1 VEQRAV
7 EDQIRAWVTACASG
21 EEAYSLAM
29 LIAEEADRAGKKFDV
44 KIFATDTA
52 DKSLALARA
61 GVYPGGIEGDL
72 TPERLDR
79 FFDKDEHTYRIK
91 KHLRE
96 QVVFAPQDLLRD
108 PPFSRLD
115 LVTCRN
121 LLIYLEPEAQRR
133 ALGLMH
139 FALRDGAHLLLG
151 NAEALGQAGELFE
164 IVSKRWR
171 IYRRSGPAQH
181 RFPPD
186 LNSLKV
192 RASLTPPLR
201 SAPVIGIARPSM
213 KSSVQAALLEK
224 FGPPTA
230 VVDANERIVY
240 FHGDS
245 APYLMSP
252 AGEFTQNL
260 LEMVRSPLRPATR
273 RVLRKAIAEKRLV
286 AIEQVLLGAAPQTI
300 RITAEPLQSG
310 PGPECFRVS
319 FETLVQQSPESAPQP
334 SPAAPAEI
342 PMIRNPPFTE
352 NDEVLEQEV
361 YTLQRELQSSVE
373 AFEATNEEL
382 KAANEEVT
390 SINEELQST
399 NEELETGKEE
409 LQSLNE
415 ELATVNS
422 QLQEKVLELEGMTN
436 DLHNLLSST
445 DIAVVFLD
453 LQLRVKGFTPAIN
466 DLLELIAADI
476 GRPLAHL
483 AQKFTDAH
491 VIEDAHRVIAKLVPL
506 EAEVRSQ
513 SGRWYMRRTLPYR
526 TEDHRIAG
534 VVITFIDISARK
546 RAEQAIEAAQARLQA
561 VIDQMPAAVLM
572 AELPSGKLILANRRA
587 SALFGQSYPMPFI
600 GSSWTAAYSAF
611 RVFHADGRGYDA
623 QEWPLARALAQG
635 ESVLDE
641 ELDFVRADGRRG
653 FVSVSASPIC
663 NSHGEVVAAVST
675 FFDITERRRAA
686 ETLRDSEER
695 FRLVV
700 ESAHDFAIFMLDP
713 DGNVVSWN
721 SGAERITGFREGDI
735 EGRSGALIFTPEDRA
750 TGVFEQELRNAAAAG
765 RTPDE
770 RWHLRKDGTRFWA
783 SGMMNA
789 ARAADGTLR
798 GFVKIM
804 RDQTERRAME
814 LRMHDALVAAEELR
828 VTAESANRAK
838 DEFISTVSHELRTPL
853 NTIRLW
859 SRMLASGRVKL
870 EEARE
875 GVLMVERAAIAQQQL
890 IDDLL
895 DVSRMASGKLRLTLR
910 DTQLSKAI
918 DEAIESVRPVAQGRG
933 VALDADLSPDVG
945 IVRADPDRIQQV
957 VWNLLTNAVKF
968 TPSGGRVSVRLGR
981 ADESVE
987 ISVQDTG
994 LGIRPELLPYI
1005 FDRFRQADSSTTRQ
1019 HGGLGLGLSIA
1030 RQLVELHEGR
1040 IEAASAGE
1048 GQGSTFTVR
1057 LPNAKRLS
1065 ALSPD
1070 ESDDADGGSYDL
1082 SGVDV
1087 LLVEDEPSSRAAS
1100 ALLLR
1105 QHGANVREADSAKA
1119 AREAIAI
1126 RRPQLL
1132 IADVGLPGE
1141 DGYMMLQD
1149 LRRSEQENLV
1159 LRIPAMAVTAFAS
1172 TDDRKKAIASGFDD
1186 HLPKPLDPD
1195 SFVVTIAKLLHR
1207 A

>member
-1 VEQRAV
+1 
-7 EDQIRAWVTACASG
+7 
-21 EEAYSLAM
+21 
-29 LIAEEADRAGKKFDV
+29 
-44 KIFATDTA
+44 
-52 DKSLALARA
+52 
-61 GVYPGGIEGDL
+61 
-72 TPERLDR
+72 
-79 FFDKDEHTYRIK
+79 
-91 KHLRE
+91 
-96 QVVFAPQDLLRD
+96 
-108 PPFSRLD
+108 
-115 LVTCRN
+115 
-121 LLIYLEPEAQRR
+121 
-133 ALGLMH
+133 
-139 FALRDGAHLLLG
+139 
-151 NAEALGQAGELFE
+151 
-164 IVSKRWR
+164 
-171 IYRRSGPAQH
+171 
-181 RFPPD
+181 
-186 LNSLKV
+186 
-192 RASLTPPLR
+192 
-201 SAPVIGIARPSM
+201 
-213 KSSVQAALLEK
+213 
-224 FGPPTA
+224 
-230 VVDANERIVY
+230 
-240 FHGDS
+240 
-245 APYLMSP
+245 
-252 AGEFTQNL
+252 
-260 LEMVRSPLRPATR
+260 
-273 RVLRKAIAEKRLV
+273 
-286 AIEQVLLGAAPQTI
+286 
-300 RITAEPLQSG
+300 
-310 PGPECFRVS
+310 
-319 FETLVQQSPESAPQP
+319 
-334 SPAAPAEI
+334 
-342 PMIRNPPFTE
+342 
-352 NDEVLEQEV
+352 
-361 YTLQRELQSSVE
+361 
-373 AFEATNEEL
+373 
-382 KAANEEVT
+382 
-390 SINEELQST
+390 
-399 NEELETGKEE
+399 
-409 LQSLNE
+409 
-415 ELATVNS
+415 
-422 QLQEKVLELEGMTN
+422 
-436 DLHNLLSST
+436 
-445 DIAVVFLD
+445 
-453 LQLRVKGFTPAIN
+453 
-466 DLLELIAADI
+466 
-476 GRPLAHL
+476 
-483 AQKFTDAH
+483 
-491 VIEDAHRVIAKLVPL
+491 
-506 EAEVRSQ
+506 
-513 SGRWYMRRTLPYR
+513 
-526 TEDHRIAG
+526 
-534 VVITFIDISARK
+534 
-546 RAEQAIEAAQARLQA
+546 
-561 VIDQMPAAVLM
+561 MPAAVLM

-587 SALFGQSYPMPFI
+587 SALFGQIYPMPFI
-600 GSSWTAAYSAF
+600 GSSWTTAYSAF
-611 RVFHADGRGYDA
+611 RAFHSDGRAYDA

-641 ELDFVRADGRRG
+641 ELDFVRADGKRG
-653 FVSVSASPIC
+653 FVSVSASPIYD
-663 NSHGEVVAAVST
+663 SHGEVVAAVST

-686 ETLRDSEER
+686 EILRDSEER

-721 SGAERITGFREGDI
+721 SGAERITGFSESDI

-750 TGVFEQELRNAAAAG
+750 NGVFEQELRSAAAAG
-765 RTPDE
+765 RTPHE

-814 LRMHDALVAAEELR
+814 LRMHDALAAAEKLR

-870 EEARE
+870 EEGRE

-918 DEAIESVRPVAQGRG
+918 DEAIESVRPVAQARG
-933 VALDADLSPDVG
+933 VALDADLNPDVG

-968 TPSGGRVSVRLGR
+968 TPSGGQVSVRLGR

-987 ISVQDTG
+987 ISVRDTG
-994 LGIRPELLPYI
+994 IGIRSEFLPYI

-1030 RQLVELHEGR
+1030 RQLVELHEGS

-1070 ESDDADGGSYDL
+1070 ESDDADGGSHDL

-1087 LLVEDEPSSRAAS
+1087 LLVEDEPSSRAAT

-1105 QHGANVREADSAKA
+1105 QHGASVREADSANA

-1141 DGYMMLQD
+1141 DGYVMLQH
-1149 LRRSEQENLV
+1149 LRRSEQENLI
-1159 LRIPAMAVTAFAS
+1159 LRIPAVAVTAFAS